1 MKIPMHQRSE
11 NDFDVM
17 PKIEYYNR
25 KRAHVQEYV
34 EEWCCRKSQEV
45 LGNPQVSSARDR

>member
-1 MKIPMHQRSE
+1 MEIQMHQRSE

-25 KRAHVQEYV
+25 KRANV
-34 EEWCCRKSQEV
+34 
-45 LGNPQVSSARDR
+45 